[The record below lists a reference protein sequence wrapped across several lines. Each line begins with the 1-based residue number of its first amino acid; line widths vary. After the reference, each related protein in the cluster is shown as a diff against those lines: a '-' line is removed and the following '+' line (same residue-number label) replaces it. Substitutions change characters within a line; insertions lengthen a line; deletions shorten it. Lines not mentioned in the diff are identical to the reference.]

1 MTIPG
6 AQARLAQIVEALARL
21 EEQKTALLNERS
33 ALLQQSMA
41 HQAQY
46 FSQSETPEAK
56 VALFKQYF
64 RGREDVYPFRWES
77 KQGKAGYS
85 PSCANEWQAGICN
98 KPKTACS
105 ECAHQAFHRFDDSA
119 INAHLRGQRTIGI
132 YPLTAQNECYL
143 LAFDF
148 DKTDWFEAIS
158 ALRNVCES
166 LSIGYLVER
175 SRSGQGG
182 HLWLFFEKATEA
194 KSSRQLGTAL
204 LNLTMDTYPALNF
217 DCFDRMFPNQD
228 VLPSG
233 GMGNLIAL
241 PLQKQPRLS
250 GNACFIDT
258 DGGVVEDQWQ
268 ALAATGKLSTDTIR
282 QLLERLADYVD
293 VEPQV
298 AELKPWEKSTTLN
311 TPKIDD
317 CPATID
323 IVVADK
329 LYIAIAVL
337 PNKLV
342 ATLKKLAVF
351 ANPEFFKR
359 QAMRFSTIGVP
370 RYLCAAHIESGYL
383 HLPRGLKGQVEA
395 LLEQQACTIRYQD
408 KRYAGQRLPALHFE
422 GTLRSQQAKALKALL
437 ENEHGLVIANT
448 GFGKTVVALALI
460 AKRAVNT
467 LVLVHNKALA
477 EQWIERCKIFL
488 KDAEMGSLLGGK
500 DKLNGRID
508 VATYQSLISRNG
520 IDIHDKVDSYGQ
532 IIVDECHHIPAS
544 NYETLLKNVAP
555 QFLVGFTATPKRQDG
570 LEKLMYFQLGAV
582 LFESKPASLTFSQTA
597 YCCDTQIAFPATWVD
612 GSEPVKITQLY
623 QYLQDNASRNQLIT
637 RSIAQAIEAKRQCL
651 VLSERK
657 EHIAI
662 LSEQLNTQGI
672 NTIELH
678 GGVST
683 KIRKQRIELIQKGLP
698 ERTVIIATGKYV
710 GEGFDLPYLDTLFLA
725 LPISWKGIV
734 AQYAGRIQ
742 RHHPNKTEVT
752 VHDYVDDFPMLQ
764 RMWKKRANGYKAVGY
779 SVKKIGSGTTNKLL

>member
-1 MTIPG
+1 
-6 AQARLAQIVEALARL
+6 
-21 EEQKTALLNERS
+21 
-33 ALLQQSMA
+33 
-41 HQAQY
+41 
-46 FSQSETPEAK
+46 
-56 VALFKQYF
+56 
-64 RGREDVYPFRWES
+64 
-77 KQGKAGYS
+77 
-85 PSCANEWQAGICN
+85 
-98 KPKTACS
+98 
-105 ECAHQAFHRFDDSA
+105 
-119 INAHLRGQRTIGI
+119 
-132 YPLTAQNECYL
+132 
-143 LAFDF
+143 
-148 DKTDWFEAIS
+148 
-158 ALRNVCES
+158 
-166 LSIGYLVER
+166 
-175 SRSGQGG
+175 
-182 HLWLFFEKATEA
+182 
-194 KSSRQLGTAL
+194 
-204 LNLTMDTYPALNF
+204 
-217 DCFDRMFPNQD
+217 
-228 VLPSG
+228 
-233 GMGNLIAL
+233 
-241 PLQKQPRLS
+241 
-250 GNACFIDT
+250 
-258 DGGVVEDQWQ
+258 
-268 ALAATGKLSTDTIR
+268 
-282 QLLERLADYVD
+282 
-293 VEPQV
+293 
-298 AELKPWEKSTTLN
+298 
-311 TPKIDD
+311 
-317 CPATID
+317 
-323 IVVADK
+323 
-329 LYIAIAVL
+329 
-337 PNKLV
+337 
-342 ATLKKLAVF
+342 
-351 ANPEFFKR
+351 
-359 QAMRFSTIGVP
+359 
-370 RYLCAAHIESGYL
+370 
-383 HLPRGLKGQVEA
+383 
-395 LLEQQACTIRYQD
+395 
-408 KRYAGQRLPALHFE
+408 
-422 GTLRSQQAKALKALL
+422 
-437 ENEHGLVIANT
+437 
-448 GFGKTVVALALI
+448 
-460 AKRAVNT
+460 
-467 LVLVHNKALA
+467 
-477 EQWIERCKIFL
+477 
-488 KDAEMGSLLGGK
+488 MGSLLGGK

-597 YCCDTQIAFPATWVD
+597 YGCDTQIAFPATWVD